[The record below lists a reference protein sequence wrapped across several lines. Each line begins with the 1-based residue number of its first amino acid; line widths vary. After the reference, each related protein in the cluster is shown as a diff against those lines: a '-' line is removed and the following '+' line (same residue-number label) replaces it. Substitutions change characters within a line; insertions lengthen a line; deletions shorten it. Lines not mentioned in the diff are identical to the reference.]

1 MPYIVEQ
8 LVEGWCALA
17 RSNVLLDY
25 IEFAVSENICSQN
38 YPSKFPQLEF
48 SRIVFSKERLNCSS
62 FVWAFRR
69 LFAIWVNNTTSL
81 RLLLSALPRRP
92 LTLTRQSLIRD

>member
-1 MPYIVEQ
+1 MANSPKQ

-17 RSNVLLDY
+17 RSNVLLYY

-48 SRIVFSKERLNCSS
+48 SRIVFQGNGSTAQ
-62 FVWAFRR
+62 V
-69 LFAIWVNNTTSL
+69 LFGLLEGCLLFGLTTQ
-81 RLLLSALPRRP
+81 LLCGFYFQLCRGDR
-92 LTLTRQSLIRD
+92 